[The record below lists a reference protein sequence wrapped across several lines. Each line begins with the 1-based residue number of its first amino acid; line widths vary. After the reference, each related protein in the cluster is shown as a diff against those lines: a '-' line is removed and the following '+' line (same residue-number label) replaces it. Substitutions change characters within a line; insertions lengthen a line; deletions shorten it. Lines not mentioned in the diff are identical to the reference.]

1 MGQEQ
6 RAGADAAYPPERVA
20 WYVIAVLFLLTLF
33 SQLDRQLP
41 ALLVAPI
48 RAEFQISDTAFSMAQ
63 GYAFAFVFTLMGLPL
78 GRLVDRTNRRNLL
91 IAGVV
96 LWSVMTMLAGL
107 VTGYAAFF
115 ATRMGVGIGEAVLSP
130 AAYSLIADYIRP
142 ERRGRAISV
151 FYLSYAIG
159 QGAAFSIG
167 ALLLRSIPDT
177 GIDLPLIGVHAP
189 WRIAFLLAGMP
200 GLLLAFVLLTVRE
213 PARREVTLGA
223 SAGNTIADDSAV
235 RHVRAHAM
243 AYMPLFAIPS
253 AMAIVGYTAMNWAPA
268 FFARRFDLPPT
279 SAGPILGGMMMAAG
293 LFGTLIAG
301 ALGDRLVRRRV
312 AGARLPLALAAS
324 AMLVPTSLWPLAPQL
339 WLSMT
344 MLGIMMFGLMLGL
357 ACMPAI
363 AQDITPNRMRG
374 QVVAA
379 YAFVAGIIGIAIA
392 PTLVA
397 LLTDHVFRDEALVG
411 YSLAVV
417 AFPAAL
423 FGAIACWAG
432 LKPYARTYDA
442 FHGGRA

>member
-1 MGQEQ
+1 MGE
-6 RAGADAAYPPERVA
+6 RHKAGADAAYPPERVA
-20 WYVIAVLFLLTLF
+20 WYVIGVLFLLTLF

-48 RAEFQISDTAFSMAQ
+48 RAEFRISDTAFSMAQ
-63 GYAFAFVFTLMGLPL
+63 SYAFAFIFTLLGLPL

-96 LWSVMTMLAGL
+96 LWSIMTMLAGL
-107 VTGYAAFF
+107 VTGYASFF
-115 ATRMGVGIGEAVLSP
+115 ATRMGVGIGEAVLTP

-142 ERRGRAISV
+142 ERRGRAIST

-159 QGAAFSIG
+159 QGAAFAIG
-167 ALLLRSIPDT
+167 ALMLRIIPKA
-177 GIDLPLIGVHAP
+177 GLDLPLLGLQAP

-200 GLLLAFVLLTVRE
+200 GLVLAFLLLTVRE
-213 PARREVTLGA
+213 PERREVRLA
-223 SAGNTIADDSAV
+223 SEMGETIAEDSAI
-235 RHVRAHAM
+235 RHVRANMM

-268 FFARRFDLPPT
+268 FFARRFNLPPT

-312 AGARLPLALAAS
+312 AGARLPLAMVGS
-324 AMLVPTSLWPLAPQL
+324 AILVPMSLWPLAPQL
-339 WLSMT
+339 WMSVT

-357 ACMPAI
+357 ASIPAI

-392 PTLVA
+392 PTMVA
-397 LLTDHVFRDEALVG
+397 LLTDHVFRNEALVG
-411 YSLAVV
+411 HSLAVV

-423 FGAIACWAG
+423 LGAIACWAG
-432 LKPYARTYDA
+432 LKPYAQTYDML
-442 FHGGRA
+442 HGERA

>member
-1 MGQEQ
+1 
-6 RAGADAAYPPERVA
+6 
-20 WYVIAVLFLLTLF
+20 
-33 SQLDRQLP
+33 
-41 ALLVAPI
+41 
-48 RAEFQISDTAFSMAQ
+48 
-63 GYAFAFVFTLMGLPL
+63 
-78 GRLVDRTNRRNLL
+78 
-91 IAGVV
+91 
-96 LWSVMTMLAGL
+96 
-107 VTGYAAFF
+107 
-115 ATRMGVGIGEAVLSP
+115 MGVGIGEAVLSP